1 MSDIIINEVIFVID
15 FRSDTVTK
23 PTKEMREAMANAI
36 VGDDVYQDDPTII
49 ELEELAAKMTGK
61 EASLFVTSGTM
72 GNQLSIFTLTSRGD
86 EIIVG
91 KSSHIKNYEV
101 GASAVI
107 SSVSYHLID
116 EIDGM
121 MPLSE
126 IEKGIRGEDVH
137 YPDTSLICLENAHG
151 SGKVLPLN
159 YMERVYNLAKKHN
172 LSVHLDG
179 ARLFNAAIYLGV
191 EAKEITK
198 YVDSVTFCL
207 SKGLASPIGSML
219 CGTREFIEKARKG
232 RKMLGGGMRQL
243 GVLGAPGLVSLKK
256 MVKRLQV
263 DHNNAKYLASKLSQI
278 DSLEVDYDHLDINMV
293 FVKSEMFKSDLVDF
307 LKGKGILIGGY
318 KANYLRIACHNDISK
333 EHIDK
338 LTVLIKEYIERG

>member
-1 MSDIIINEVIFVID
+1 MID

-72 GNQLSIFTLTSRGD
+72 GNQLAIYTLTSRGD

-91 KSSHIKNYEV
+91 KSAHIKNYEV

-107 SSVSYHLID
+107 SSVSYHLIQ

-121 MPLSE
+121 MPLEE
-126 IEKGIRGEDVH
+126 IKNGIRGEDVH

-151 SGKVLPLN
+151 DGKVLPLD
-159 YMERVYNLAKKHN
+159 YMESVYKLAKENN
-172 LSVHLDG
+172 LFVHLDG

-191 EAKEITK
+191 EAKEIAQ
-198 YVDSVTFCL
+198 YADSVTFCL

-219 CGTREFIEKARKG
+219 CGTREFIEKARRG
-232 RKMLGGGMRQL
+232 RKMLGGGMRQV
-243 GVLGAPGLVSLKK
+243 GVLGATGLVSLKK
-256 MVKRLQV
+256 MVKRLQI
-263 DHNNAKYLASKLSQI
+263 DHDNAKYLANKLSEI
-278 DSLEVDYDHLDINMV
+278 KGLEVDYHRLDINMV
-293 FVKSEMFKSDLVDF
+293 YVRSEMIYPDLTDF
-307 LKGKGILIGGY
+307 LKQKGILIGGY
-318 KANYLRIACHNDISK
+318 KGKDLRIVCHNDISK
-333 EHIDK
+333 ENIDK
-338 LTVLIKEYIERG
+338 LTVLINEFIERG